1 MHSTHTFGQMLWGV
15 IFPFTDSFSKKKI
28 SDLTCFQE
36 ELRK

>member
-1 MHSTHTFGQMLWGV
+1 MHPAHTFGQMLWSV
-15 IFPFTDSFSKKKI
+15 IFPFTDSLSKHI